1 MIQRIQTLYLLLV
14 VILGTLLC
22 IFSPVEFLLPDA
34 TDYVSLHALDKWP
47 LAVMSIAIPLLA
59 LVTIGMYKRR
69 LLQVRLNIMNVV
81 LCLGYYALLALY
93 VAYIVKGYEPLDAVN
108 CQLSTVN
115 CQLSTVNCQLSTVNC
130 QLSTV
135 NCQLSTVNCEWYL
148 TMWSAIPLVNVVL
161 TMMATRRILK
171 DEALVRAADRLR

>member
-22 IFSPVEFLLPDA
+22 IFSPVEFLLPEA

-93 VAYIVKGYEPLDAVN
+93 VAYIVKGYEPLGAVS
-108 CQLSTVN
+108 CE
-115 CQLSTVNCQLSTVNC
+115 
-130 QLSTV
+130 LSTV

>member
-14 VILGTLLC
+14 VVLGTLLC
-22 IFSPVEFLLPDA
+22 FFPPVEFLLPGS
-34 TDYVSLHALDKWP
+34 TEYISLTAFDKWP

-59 LVTIGMYKRR
+59 LVVIFLFQRR
-69 LLQVRLNIMNVV
+69 LLQARLNIMNVV

-93 VAYIVKGYEPLDAVN
+93 VAYIMKGYEPIDFPTSEFSSPLKGDLEGI
-108 CQLSTVN
+108 Q
-115 CQLSTVNCQLSTVNC
+115 
-130 QLSTV
+130 
-135 NCQLSTVNCEWYL
+135 WYL
-148 TMWSAIPLVNVVL
+148 TVWAAIPLVNVVL

>member
-22 IFSPVEFLLPDA
+22 IFSPVEFLLPEA

-59 LVTIGMYKRR
+59 LVTIGLYKRR

-115 CQLSTVNCQLSTVNC
+115 CQLSTVNC
-130 QLSTV
+130 
-135 NCQLSTVNCEWYL
+135 EWYL
-148 TMWSAIPLVNVVL
+148 TMWSAIPLVNIVL
-161 TMMATRRILK
+161 LMMATRSILK

>member
-22 IFSPVEFLLPDA
+22 IFSPVEFLLPGA

-115 CQLSTVNCQLSTVNC
+115 CQLSTL
-130 QLSTV
+130 
-135 NCQLSTVNCEWYL
+135 NCEWYL

>member
-115 CQLSTVNCQLSTVNC
+115 C
-130 QLSTV
+130 
-135 NCQLSTVNCEWYL
+135 EWYL

>member
-22 IFSPVEFLLPDA
+22 FFPPVEFLLPNA
-34 TDYVSLHALDKWP
+34 TEYIPLTAFDKWP

-59 LVTIGMYKRR
+59 LVVIFLFKRR
-69 LLQVRLNIMNVV
+69 LLQARLNIMNVV

-93 VAYIVKGYEPLDAVN
+93 VAYIVKGYEPLE
-108 CQLSTVN
+108 TVS
-115 CQLSTVNCQLSTVNC
+115 CE
-130 QLSTV
+130 
-135 NCQLSTVNCEWYL
+135 LSTVNCEWYL
-148 TMWSAIPLVNVVL
+148 TIWAAIPLVNVVL

>member
-47 LAVMSIAIPLLA
+47 LAAMSIAIPLLA
-59 LVTIGMYKRR
+59 LVTIGLYKRR

-130 QLSTV
+130 
-135 NCQLSTVNCEWYL
+135 EWYL

>member
-22 IFSPVEFLLPDA
+22 FFPPVEFLLPEA
-34 TDYVSLHALDKWP
+34 TDYVSLHAFDKWP

-59 LVTIGMYKRR
+59 LVTIGLYKRR

-93 VAYIVKGYEPLDAVN
+93 VAYIVKGYEPLGAVS
-108 CQLSTVN
+108 CELSTVN
-115 CQLSTVNCQLSTVNC
+115 CQLSTL
-130 QLSTV
+130 
-135 NCQLSTVNCEWYL
+135 NCEWYL

>member
-14 VILGTLLC
+14 VVLGTLLC
-22 IFSPVEFLLPDA
+22 FFPPVEFLLPGS
-34 TDYVSLHALDKWP
+34 TEYISLTAFDKWP

-59 LVTIGMYKRR
+59 LVVIFLFQRR
-69 LLQVRLNIMNVV
+69 LLQARLNIMNVV

-93 VAYIVKGYEPLDAVN
+93 VAYIMKGYEPIDFPTSEFSSPLKGDLEGI
-108 CQLSTVN
+108 Q
-115 CQLSTVNCQLSTVNC
+115 
-130 QLSTV
+130 
-135 NCQLSTVNCEWYL
+135 WYL
-148 TMWSAIPLVNVVL
+148 TIWAAIPLVNVVL

>member
-1 MIQRIQTLYLLLV
+1 MLV

-22 IFSPVEFLLPDA
+22 FFPPVEFLLPEA
-34 TDYVSLHALDKWP
+34 TDYVSLHAFDKWP

-69 LLQVRLNIMNVV
+69 LLQVRLNIMNVI

-93 VAYIVKGYEPLDAVN
+93 TAYVVKGYEMIGDA
-108 CQLSTVN
+108 SMAGAD
-115 CQLSTVNCQLSTVNC
+115 
-130 QLSTV
+130 
-135 NCQLSTVNCEWYL
+135 WYL
-148 TMWSAIPLVNVVL
+148 NVWAGIPLVNVVL
-161 TMMATRRILK
+161 LMMATRRILK

>member
-22 IFSPVEFLLPDA
+22 FFPPVEFLLPNA
-34 TDYVSLHALDKWP
+34 TEYIPLTAFDKWP

-59 LVTIGMYKRR
+59 LVVIFLFQRR
-69 LLQVRLNIMNVV
+69 LLQARLNIMNVV

-93 VAYIVKGYEPLDAVN
+93 VAYIMKGYEPIDFPTSEFSSPLKGDLEGI
-108 CQLSTVN
+108 Q
-115 CQLSTVNCQLSTVNC
+115 
-130 QLSTV
+130 
-135 NCQLSTVNCEWYL
+135 WYL
-148 TMWSAIPLVNVVL
+148 TVWAAIPLVNVVL